1 MKFPLIHTGRRFFF
15 FTFVV
20 EGRMPVLSRL
30 VRGAK
35 RPVLLPAGER
45 IVEVWRDLH
54 RIEPCFA
61 ASDFVVM
68 PDHVHL
74 LLIVNSVGEFRF
86 NPRVF
91 GHWFREVTSDGGRRP
106 PNPLEAA
113 GDFPAAPT
121 GGWAAYY
128 AGTAAGPPG
137 VRGCPPSL
145 VMAQPP
151 AFAWSTSCW
160 VDISFDSR
168 QLSAIRRYIKMNPA
182 RYFWKLDNPDMFRFR
197 PALRHPVLDPA
208 LSWSAIGDVTLLASP
223 FLYPVRLSMKRTA
236 EELESEIAEHV
247 ERARHGW
254 TPVCGFLSPG
264 EREFERRLKALP
276 FSRWIKAVPYGL
288 PERYDPS
295 VEDSRWLAAH
305 RELILSSF
313 DRSQIE
319 PFRITRPGCL
329 AMNERIAD
337 MAARAS
343 TSDGGRR
350 PPNPLAPAS
359 ATGGSG
365 VVATGGSGVSPVV
378 RKEGSR

>member
-35 RPVLLPAGER
+35 R
-45 IVEVWRDLH
+45 
-54 RIEPCFA
+54 
-61 ASDFVVM
+61 
-68 PDHVHL
+68 
-74 LLIVNSVGEFRF
+74 
-86 NPRVF
+86 
-91 GHWFREVTSDGGRRP
+91 
-106 PNPLEAA
+106 
-113 GDFPAAPT
+113 
-121 GGWAAYY
+121 
-128 AGTAAGPPG
+128 
-137 VRGCPPSL
+137 
-145 VMAQPP
+145 
-151 AFAWSTSCW
+151 
-160 VDISFDSR
+160 
-168 QLSAIRRYIKMNPA
+168 
-182 RYFWKLDNPDMFRFR
+182 
-197 PALRHPVLDPA
+197 PA

-264 EREFERRLKALP
+264 ER
-276 FSRWIKAVPYGL
+276 
-288 PERYDPS
+288 
-295 VEDSRWLAAH
+295 
-305 RELILSSF
+305 
-313 DRSQIE
+313 
-319 PFRITRPGCL
+319 
-329 AMNERIAD
+329 IAD
-337 MAARAS
+337 MAARAF

-378 RKEGSR
+378 RKEGAR

>member
-45 IVEVWRDLH
+45 IVEVWRD
-54 RIEPCFA
+54 
-61 ASDFVVM
+61 
-68 PDHVHL
+68 
-74 LLIVNSVGEFRF
+74 
-86 NPRVF
+86 
-91 GHWFREVTSDGGRRP
+91 
-106 PNPLEAA
+106 
-113 GDFPAAPT
+113 
-121 GGWAAYY
+121 
-128 AGTAAGPPG
+128 
-137 VRGCPPSL
+137 
-145 VMAQPP
+145 
-151 AFAWSTSCW
+151 
-160 VDISFDSR
+160 
-168 QLSAIRRYIKMNPA
+168 
-182 RYFWKLDNPDMFRFR
+182 
-197 PALRHPVLDPA
+197 LRHPVLDPA